1 MKELM
6 LIMGISAFVFT
17 VCYLTSMGRL
27 ASLLVKEAGIEGVGI
42 DGANAQMKLI
52 RVVFLR
58 NGLDPLFASRHS
70 RLVRVARCSGVVG
83 FLLIMLMFASIM
95 MGYAG

>member
-1 MKELM
+1 MREFIEVAGL
-6 LIMGISAFVFT
+6 SAFATT
-17 VCYLTSMGRL
+17 VCYLICMARI
-27 ASLLVKEAGIEGVGI
+27 ASFLIKEAGVTGVGI

-52 RVVFLR
+52 RIVFLR

-70 RLVRVARCSGVVG
+70 RLLRVARYSGVVG

-95 MGYAG
+95 MGYTG